1 LQVYQDETKPL
12 VTYYQSQTSKSSLK
26 YIAVD
31 GSQSVEKVF
40 EDIEQNF

>member
-1 LQVYQDETKPL
+1 MQVYQNETKPL
-12 VTYYQSQTSKSSLK
+12 VEYYQSQETKSSLK

-31 GSQSVEKVF
+31 GSQVVEKVF